1 MWKNVV
7 RALHGYALWETVK
20 IKYRIKY
27 PKAVLALAGENAR
40 LDRAA
45 LAYLDFY
52 VKRKFAKEAVVLVKD
67 RKTAKRVKRRIGG
80 KCASFSIRICI
91 CGPARMEKLYDAY
104 CFYKFYDN
112 IVFTYDSRPE
122 DNRLGMLLE
131 ERLVGVGEAV
141 CLGLFGLHQAP
152 EGKG

>member
-1 MWKNVV
+1 
-7 RALHGYALWETVK
+7 
-20 IKYRIKY
+20 
-27 PKAVLALAGENAR
+27 
-40 LDRAA
+40 
-45 LAYLDFY
+45 
-52 VKRKFAKEAVVLVKD
+52 
-67 RKTAKRVKRRIGG
+67 
-80 KCASFSIRICI
+80 
-91 CGPARMEKLYDAY
+91 MEKLYDAY